1 MDGQFPSKSQ
11 QEEPVFHSR
20 LKTGR
25 RLKPQIRAGRP
36 ESFLVRGMGRAFVLF
51 SPSTDW
57 ERPTHIGSP
66 ICCIQ
71 SMIQML
77 MSSPNTLTDTL
88 RILCNQISGYP
99 SHVDTGSSH
108 HSPLPSESPFWP
120 RLLALPCFPPPC
132 PPPPSYGS
140 GLQCSAADPTGFN

>member
-1 MDGQFPSKSQ
+1 MGGQFPSKSQ

-25 RLKPQIRAGRP
+25 LKPQIKAGRP
-36 ESFLVRGMGRAFVLF
+36 ESCLVRGVVRAFVPF
-51 SPSTDW
+51 RPSTDR

-88 RILCNQISGYP
+88 RIL
-99 SHVDTGSSH
+99 
-108 HSPLPSESPFWP
+108 
-120 RLLALPCFPPPC
+120 
-132 PPPPSYGS
+132 
-140 GLQCSAADPTGFN
+140 